1 MKRILT
7 AIIAII
13 LALGVKAQIEEP
25 RSILEIGVGGGLN
38 LSKMEFQPTIR
49 QFYLNG
55 AGGGVSIRYTSEK
68 YPDVEVYLAEGGQDV
83 YPFIFVAEG

>member
-49 QFYLNG
+49 QFYPSPAFRNRKIRPRNNFRLQ
-55 AGGGVSIRYTSEK
+55 VSALLFSYIY
-68 YPDVEVYLAEGGQDV
+68 
-83 YPFIFVAEG
+83 